1 MFHNIKKVFRK
12 SYWKLPIH
20 MYLKYIEFFELYFVL
35 YNIHKTC
42 VLIWLTYLWWVCLTS
57 INIQTFKK
65 PCHLCSRNHSLQ
77 LTTTRGWQPLW
88 ARNQWLLIVTS
99 DREPQPWVV
108 ANMNEWLRTTSV
120 CEDHSWQGFS
130 KVGICND
137 VEKRKVPLSFCI
149 LALSFKLYLYN
160 CEADPLKLLINQ

>member
-1 MFHNIKKVFRK
+1 
-12 SYWKLPIH
+12 

-65 PCHLCSRNHSLQ
+65 PCHLCMFSQPLIAINNHSWLA
-77 LTTTRGWQPLW
+77 TTLGSQPVVTYF
-88 ARNQWLLIVTS
+88 NEWLGTTS
-99 DREPQPWVV
+99 VCEPWVV

-120 CEDHSWQGFS
+120 CEDHSRQEFS

-137 VEKRKVPLSFCI
+137 VETWEGDSYHWVSV
-149 LALSFKLYLYN
+149 Y
-160 CEADPLKLLINQ
+160 